1 MRFRIRGECFFFT
14 FLGGLISFFVLFLP
28 SGGEEEGEEEHKTK
42 KKPKKKK
49 GHMFINLIVGKK
61 IINKSNRYLTKNTF
75 VLCVETLTVLLWGP
89 GCFLVAALILQ
100 RSPWRY
106 PLQIIVS
113 MGQLYG
119 DALYYATSFFDHAV
133 HGISYSRPEAL
144 YFWCYFVGCNAVS
157 FLLLFLLFFLLF
169 VFSFFKKEKAI
180 RKGRRRRRG
189 DGGRKKKEKKEN
201 GM

>member
-1 MRFRIRGECFFFT
+1 MEGVCVFGFEVSFFLYFL
-14 FLGGLISFFVLFLP
+14 LGGLILVSVF
-28 SGGEEEGEEEHKTK
+28 GGRRRRGRRSIIH
-42 KKPKKKK
+42 
-49 GHMFINLIVGKK
+49 FINVINKEK
-61 IINKSNRYLTKNTF
+61 NINKSNRYLTKNTF

-119 DALYYATSFFDHAV
+119 DTLYYATSFFDHAV
-133 HGISYSRPEAL
+133 NGISYSRPEAL

-157 FLLLFLLFFLLF
+157 FLLLFLLF
-169 VFSFFKKEKAI
+169 SKKKRQSGSGEGEGG
-180 RKGRRRRRG
+180 GRR
-189 DGGRKKKEKKEN
+189 E
-201 GM
+201 

>member
-1 MRFRIRGECFFFT
+1 MSFFF
-14 FLGGLISFFVLFLP
+14 FLLYFLFVGGFDFGFCIW
-28 SGGEEEGEEEHKTK
+28 GEKR
-42 KKPKKKK
+42 KKKK
-49 GHMFINLIVGKK
+49 KK
-61 IINKSNRYLTKNTF
+61 AKHKIHFMNVLNKEKNINKSNRYLTKNTF

-133 HGISYSRPEAL
+133 NGISYSRPEAV
-144 YFWCYFVGCNAVS
+144 YFWFYFVGCNAVS
-157 FLLLFLLFFLLF
+157 FLLLFSS
-169 VFSFFKKEKAI
+169 FSFFT
-180 RKGRRRRRG
+180 
-189 DGGRKKKEKKEN
+189 
-201 GM
+201 